1 MATTND
7 YMVGVTIGEGAF
19 GRVVYAQHKKTKH
32 EVAIKVANKFTLKKH
47 PDKLQCILTERRVLE
62 DLKEMDRVVNLW
74 ACFHDKECLYMVQEC
89 VRGGDLTNIMK
100 KARESDKHWLE
111 SSAKHYAM
119 QILEGLQQIHS
130 HKILHAD
137 LKPENIL
144 VTLQGRI
151 LLADF
156 GSAVEM
162 VDSKSSNLKSDGED
176 EGDGDIVQAIV
187 RGTSDYAS
195 AEILRAKPV
204 QELTVAVDL
213 WSFGCILYALI
224 YGESPFH
231 AESDALAVDKVFD
244 YCKEG
249 VTLSERES
257 ILFDVKPE
265 QADDTKEA
273 PEQADDTKE
282 APEQADSTK
291 KAPEQTDST
300 KEAPGQADSMKEAA
314 GTTASGDSTKEA
326 ACTDPSSS
334 TGKSDYI
341 DNVPKEWKDLIR
353 DLLHPEPSQRLGAS
367 DEEKEGSNKSY
378 YPSIRASPLWKGV
391 DLELA
396 PKFLP
401 AEPSWLK
408 ESKRE
413 GMEDGSKGWTAFLD
427 M

>member
-19 GRVVYAQHKKTKH
+19 GRVVYAQHKTTNR
-32 EVAIKVANKFTLKKH
+32 EVAIKVAHKFSLKKH

-62 DLKEMDRVVNLW
+62 DLKESDRVVNLW

-89 VRGGDLTNIMK
+89 AKGGDLNNLMD
-100 KARESDKHWLE
+100 KARISDKHWMK

-130 HKILHAD
+130 HHILHAD

-144 VTLQGRI
+144 VTTEGRI
-151 LLADF
+151 QLADF

-162 VDSKSSNLKSDGED
+162 ADCKGSSKSDGRS
-176 EGDGDIVQAIV
+176 DGDDVHALV

-204 QELTVAVDL
+204 QELTIAVDL

-231 AESDALAVDKVFD
+231 AESDALAVEKVLA
-244 YCKEG
+244 YEKEG
-249 VTLSERES
+249 VTPSERES
-257 ILFDVKPE
+257 MLFSE
-265 QADDTKEA
+265 QVIECAKEAKAPGTVGADDSAVATA
-273 PEQADDTKE
+273 ANTD
-282 APEQADSTK
+282 DSTK
-291 KAPEQTDST
+291 D
-300 KEAPGQADSMKEAA
+300 EAVD
-314 GTTASGDSTKEA
+314 TTASAGDSAKEA
-326 ACTDPSSS
+326 EAARASAKGGIGYSAHV
-334 TGKSDYI
+334 

-353 DLLHPEPSQRLGAS
+353 DLLHPEPLQRLGAS
-367 DEEKEGSNKSY
+367 DVDKDGAKKSC
-378 YPSIRASPLWKGV
+378 YPSIRASALWNGV

-401 AEPSWLK
+401 GEPSWLR

-413 GMEDGSKGWTAFLD
+413 EMKDGSQGWTSFLD

>member
-19 GRVVYAQHKKTKH
+19 GRVVYAQHKKTNQ

-100 KARESDKHWLE
+100 KARATDKNWME

-162 VDSKSSNLKSDGED
+162 AEHNKGNLKSDGED
-176 EGDGDIVQAIV
+176 EDDGDIVQAIV
-187 RGTSDYAS
+187 RGTSDYAC
-195 AEILRAKPV
+195 AEILNAKPV

-213 WSFGCILYALI
+213 WSFGCILYALV

-244 YCKEG
+244 YCAEG

-257 ILFDVKPE
+257 MLFDAKPE
-265 QADDTKEA
+265 PADSAKEA
-273 PEQADDTKE
+273 AAT
-282 APEQADSTK
+282 PEQADS
-291 KAPEQTDST
+291 A
-300 KEAPGQADSMKEAA
+300 KEAA
-314 GTTASGDSTKEA
+314 TCSTVNSAK
-326 ACTDPSSS
+326 
-334 TGKSDYI
+334 I

-353 DLLHPEPSQRLGAS
+353 DLLHPEPSHRLGAS
-367 DEEKEGSNKSY
+367 DEEKEGSKKSY

-391 DLELA
+391 DLELE

>member
-1 MATTND
+1 
-7 YMVGVTIGEGAF
+7 
-19 GRVVYAQHKKTKH
+19 
-32 EVAIKVANKFTLKKH
+32 
-47 PDKLQCILTERRVLE
+47 
-62 DLKEMDRVVNLW
+62 
-74 ACFHDKECLYMVQEC
+74 
-89 VRGGDLTNIMK
+89 
-100 KARESDKHWLE
+100 
-111 SSAKHYAM
+111 M

-162 VDSKSSNLKSDGED
+162 AEHNKGNLKSDGED
-176 EGDGDIVQAIV
+176 EDDGDIVQAIV
-187 RGTSDYAS
+187 RGTSDYAC
-195 AEILRAKPV
+195 AEILNAKPV

-213 WSFGCILYALI
+213 WSFGCILYALV

-244 YCKEG
+244 YCAEG

-257 ILFDVKPE
+257 MLFDAKPEPVDSAKEAAATPE
-265 QADDTKEA
+265 QADATKEGT
-273 PEQADDTKE
+273 PEQAD
-282 APEQADSTK
+282 AV
-291 KAPEQTDST
+291 
-300 KEAPGQADSMKEAA
+300 KEAA
-314 GTTASGDSTKEA
+314 STTAS
-326 ACTDPSSS
+326 SS
-334 TGKSDYI
+334 TVNSAKI

-353 DLLHPEPSQRLGAS
+353 DLLHPEPSHRLGAS
-367 DEEKEGSNKSY
+367 DEEKEGSKKSY

-391 DLELA
+391 DLELE

>member
-19 GRVVYAQHKKTKH
+19 GRVVYAQHKKTNQ

-100 KARESDKHWLE
+100 KARETDKNWME

-162 VDSKSSNLKSDGED
+162 AEHSKGNLKSDGED
-176 EGDGDIVQAIV
+176 EGEGDGDVVQAIV

-195 AEILRAKPV
+195 AEILKAKPV

-231 AESDALAVDKVFD
+231 AESDALAVDKVFE
-244 YCKEG
+244 YCAEG

-257 ILFDVKPE
+257 MLFDAKPE
-265 QADDTKEA
+265 QADATKEA
-273 PEQADDTKE
+273 T
-282 APEQADSTK
+282 PEQADSAKEATPDQADSAK
-291 KAPEQTDST
+291 EATPEQTDS
-300 KEAPGQADSMKEAA
+300 AKEAA
-314 GTTASGDSTKEA
+314 SSTAT
-326 ACTDPSSS
+326 SS
-334 TGKSDYI
+334 TGNSAKI
-341 DNVPKEWKDLIR
+341 DKVPKEWKDLIR

-391 DLELA
+391 DLELQ

>member
-19 GRVVYAQHKKTKH
+19 GRVVYAQHKKTH
-32 EVAIKVANKFTLKKH
+32 QEVAIKVANKFTLKKH

-62 DLKEMDRVVNLW
+62 DLKHMDRVVNLW

-100 KARESDKHWLE
+100 KARETDKHWME
-111 SSAKHYAM
+111 KSAKHYAM

-130 HKILHAD
+130 HKFLHAD

-144 VTLQGRI
+144 VTLEGRI
-151 LLADF
+151 ILADF

-162 VDSKSSNLKSDGED
+162 VDRKSGNLKSDGEED
-176 EGDGDIVQAIV
+176 EGEGDGDVVEAIV

-195 AEILRAKPV
+195 AEILRARPV

-257 ILFDVKPE
+257 MLFDVKPE
-265 QADDTKEA
+265 QADSAKETA
-273 PEQADDTKE
+273 
-282 APEQADSTK
+282 EQADSAKEATG
-291 KAPEQTDST
+291 TTTSSDST
-300 KEAPGQADSMKEAA
+300 KEANGA
-314 GTTASGDSTKEA
+314 TASSDSTKEA
-326 ACTDPSSS
+326 AASTTASSS
-334 TGKSDYI
+334 TGKSSHTDH
-341 DNVPKEWKDLIR
+341 VPKEWKDLIR
-353 DLLHPEPSQRLGAS
+353 DLLHPEPWHRLGAS

-378 YPSIRASPLWKGV
+378 YPSIRASPLWEGV

-413 GMEDGSKGWTAFLD
+413 GMVDGSQGWTAFLD

>member
-19 GRVVYAQHKKTKH
+19 GRVVYAQHKTTSR
-32 EVAIKVANKFTLKKH
+32 EVAIKVAHKFSLKKH

-62 DLKEMDRVVNLW
+62 DLKGQDRVVNLW

-100 KARESDKHWLE
+100 QARESDKDWME
-111 SSAKHYAM
+111 GSAKHYAL

-151 LLADF
+151 QLADF

-162 VDSKSSNLKSDGED
+162 ADCKASSKNDGSS
-176 EGDGDIVQAIV
+176 EGDDDVQAIV

-195 AEILRAKPV
+195 AEILRARPV
-204 QELTVAVDL
+204 HELTVAVDL
-213 WSFGCILYALI
+213 WSFGCILYALL

-231 AESDALAVDKVFD
+231 AESDALAVEKILD
-244 YCKEG
+244 YVKEG

-257 ILFDVKPE
+257 MLF
-265 QADDTKEA
+265 
-273 PEQADDTKE
+273 
-282 APEQADSTK
+282 PEQADS
-291 KAPEQTDST
+291 
-300 KEAPGQADSMKEAA
+300 GN
-314 GTTASGDSTKEA
+314 
-326 ACTDPSSS
+326 
-334 TGKSDYI
+334 I
-341 DNVPKEWKDLIR
+341 DNVSKEWKELIR

-367 DEEKEGSNKSY
+367 DEDKEGAKKSY
-378 YPSIRASPLWKGV
+378 YPSIRASTLWKGV

-401 AEPSWLK
+401 SEPSWLK
-408 ESKRE
+408 ESKQE
-413 GMEDGSKGWTAFLD
+413 EMKDGSKGWTSFLD